1 MGKKIYLAGFDVF
14 RPDAVDFGH
23 RCRELCARY
32 GMEGLY
38 PLDNAAME
46 PGDIFAGNLLMI
58 DRCDYVAA
66 RLDPFRGVEPDSGTC
81 FELGYAHAK
90 GKRIYGYLENDAPLR
105 DRLGEV
111 DAEGFAVEDFGFPVN
126 LMLAIPTRLVRG
138 SLEDCLKQIWEDM
151 GRIH

>member
-46 PGDIFAGNLLMI
+46 PGDIFA
-58 DRCDYVAA
+58 
-66 RLDPFRGVEPDSGTC
+66 
-81 FELGYAHAK
+81 
-90 GKRIYGYLENDAPLR
+90 ENDAPLR

-151 GRIH
+151 GRIR

>member
-1 MGKKIYLAGFDVF
+1 M
-14 RPDAVDFGH
+14 
-23 RCRELCARY
+23 
-32 GMEGLY
+32 
-38 PLDNAAME
+38 
-46 PGDIFAGNLLMI
+46 
-58 DRCDYVAA
+58 
-66 RLDPFRGVEPDSGTC
+66 GVEPDSGTC

-151 GRIH
+151 GRIR